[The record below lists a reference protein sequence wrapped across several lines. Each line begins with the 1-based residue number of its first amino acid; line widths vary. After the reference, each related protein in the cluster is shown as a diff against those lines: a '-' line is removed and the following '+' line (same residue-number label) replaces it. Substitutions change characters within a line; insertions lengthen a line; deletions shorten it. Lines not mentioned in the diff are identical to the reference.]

1 MPCPCSLQAAAR
13 NRRLPDCT
21 VDTDHPTINGD
32 TIMKKFIVVGAALL
46 GSSSAAYAAAP
57 DTVASFAMSCCDL
70 VLACCDVAMSCCP

>member
-1 MPCPCSLQAAAR
+1 
-13 NRRLPDCT
+13 
-21 VDTDHPTINGD
+21 
-32 TIMKKFIVVGAALL
+32 MKKFLVVGAALL